1 VHVLSIFFAKSNVT
15 SNVSSLVYR
24 PFIISTSF
32 ITGTGFI
39 KCIPIILLALS
50 GIIPAIFVIEIED
63 VFEAKITSSAV
74 SLFRCSKIVFFI
86 LKSSLAASITK
97 SEFLRS
103 LKASP

>member
-1 VHVLSIFFAKSNVT
+1 M
-15 SNVSSLVYR
+15 
-24 PFIISTSF
+24 
-32 ITGTGFI
+32 

-63 VFEAKITSSAV
+63 VFEANITSSSV
-74 SLFRCSKIVFFI
+74 SLIKCSKIVFFI